1 MPYFSMPINL
11 FVSPQKVLLSSFY
24 NIYIYIYYDCSSLQF
39 SGVLRNIVG
48 GTSLRFSKYKTYR

>member
-24 NIYIYIYYDCSSLQF
+24 NICIYYDCSSLQF